1 MTTETEHKNE
11 SLSNAIETKREE
23 VKEQFGLNDEEF
35 NLLIRSVILDS
46 FDKLRIRLSADD
58 PIFAVVLAQKNV
70 MDYYA
75 SMITNALN
83 SLPKQIGNAVDSRL
97 EELSETINVIGEAFD
112 NELSEFKKSFTD
124 QTLELNNQI
133 ISNFSTFIDKKLIE
147 IKTALDKTSPQN
159 QALSSQYQQF
169 ENEKANKSIF
179 KALILIFTL
188 FNMAIAG
195 LTLYT
200 VYGKNTNKDE
210 IVAYQMG
217 LFKGFEE
224 VRKKLPKEADKVQNI
239 VIEAIDKELKA
250 R

>member
-11 SLSNAIETKREE
+11 SLSNAIEAKREE

-83 SLPKQIGNAVDSRL
+83 SLPKQIGNAVDSRI
-97 EELSETINVIGEAFD
+97 EELGETINVIGEAFD
-112 NELSEFKKSFTD
+112 NELSEFKKSFSC

-133 ISNFSTFIDKKLIE
+133 IANFSTFIDKKLEE
-147 IKTALDKTSPQN
+147 IKTALDKQPPQA
-159 QALSSQYQQF
+159 QALSYQSTQI
-169 ENEKANKSIF
+169 ESEKSDKSLF
-179 KALILIFTL
+179 NTLTFMFTL
-188 FNMAIAG
+188 LNMAIAG

-200 VYGKNTNKDE
+200 VYDKDKND
-210 IVAYQMG
+210 VAAYQMG
-217 LFKGFEE
+217 LFKGFEQ
-224 VRKKLPKEADKVQNI
+224 VRKVLPKEADKVQNI
-239 VIEAIDKELKA
+239 VVEAIDKELKT